1 MSNCGYCII
10 APFMPLEFEKKGI
23 SPQATGFIFAFYSVA
38 IMVGSPFM
46 GYVISKFGRRKT
58 ILSGIALMGFSFIAF
73 GLLAFI
79 DVSTTKTYY
88 IVAALVSRFC
98 QGIGSVCIQV
108 TCYSIAANFYPEKKT
123 KVIGILDG
131 F

>member
-1 MSNCGYCII
+1 
-10 APFMPLEFEKKGI
+10 MPLEFEKKGI